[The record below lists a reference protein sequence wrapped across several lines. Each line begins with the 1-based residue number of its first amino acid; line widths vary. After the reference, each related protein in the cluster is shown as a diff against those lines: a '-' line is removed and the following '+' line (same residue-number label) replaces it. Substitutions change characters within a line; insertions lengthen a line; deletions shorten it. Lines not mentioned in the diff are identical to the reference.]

1 MSQRLEIGQD
11 AGRIARLAE
20 DVQILGRPRYAGMAS
35 QRIGARQHEGDAGL
49 DQMRKAFGIEFRRV
63 RWRIE
68 GGGFAVHPQGNGQ
81 AGASVP
87 PSVSAGLFHRREDR
101 KSVVYGKRVSVR
113 VDIGGRSII
122 KKKKKNKCIDYIT

>member
-87 PSVSAGLFHRREDR
+87 PSV
-101 KSVVYGKRVSVR
+101 
-113 VDIGGRSII
+113 RSEEHTSELQSLMRISYAVFYL
-122 KKKKKNKCIDYIT
+122 KKHN